1 MNIPDELPLGLARL
15 FVRVGKDRK
24 ALGAAIGLLEELK
37 SLALE
42 IGIVEGDTDSH
53 KAVLVRHAPMR
64 TGEGEG
70 SEGSEEKEEE
80 EGAKGK
86 NR

>member
-24 ALGAAIGLLEELK
+24 ALGAAISLLEEFK

-53 KAVLVRHAPMR
+53 KAVLVRHAPMG
-64 TGEGEG
+64 TGEGG
-70 SEGSEEKEEE
+70 GSEEKEEE

>member
-24 ALGAAIGLLEELK
+24 ALGAAISLLEELK

-42 IGIVEGDTDSH
+42 TGIVEGDTDSH
-53 KAVLVRHAPMR
+53 KTVLIRHAPMG
-64 TGEGEG
+64 TGEGG
-70 SEGSEEKEEE
+70 GSEEKEEE
-80 EGAKGK
+80 EETKGE

>member
-1 MNIPDELPLGLARL
+1 VCGGAMNIPDELPLGLARL

-24 ALGAAIGLLEELK
+24 ALGAAISLLEEFK

-42 IGIVEGDTDSH
+42 TGIVEGDTDSH
-53 KAVLVRHAPMR
+53 QAVLVRHAPMR
-64 TGEGEG
+64 TGEG
-70 SEGSEEKEEE
+70 SEEKEEE
-80 EGAKGK
+80 EGAKRE